1 MKKVLVI
8 SFSDLKHDSRVSRQV
23 NFLTKKYAVSVATFG
38 IGNLANIDFFQLKRP
53 KLALKNKVFLSF
65 FLFFR
70 FHSFAIKLLFGHRYL
85 RTSLADRNF
94 DLIICNDIESLPL
107 AFELNVGEKILLDA
121 HEYSPRQF
129 EDKLMWRIFFQP
141 LNKFICKKFIP
152 KVDAMTTIG
161 TGIAREY
168 KKNFSCNPLVINNAT
183 WFFDLKPTDNID
195 KIRLIHHGGAT
206 TSRQLEL
213 MIEMMGYLDD
223 RFTLDLMLIIPEM
236 ASAKTRNYITYL
248 KELAKDDSRIHFKPA
263 VKSNEVVN
271 FINQYDVGIILVPPI
286 NFNYANGLPNKL
298 FEFIQARLAIAIGP
312 IPEIAEVINE
322 YNIGIVSED
331 FTPKKLAQELS
342 QLTKEK
348 LRLFKSNTAFA
359 ASQLSAE
366 KNQEVFLELVEK
378 TVNRI

>member
-23 NFLTKKYAVSVATFG
+23 NFLTKKYAVSMATFG
-38 IGNLANIDFFQLKRP
+38 VGNLVNIDFFQLKRP
-53 KLALKNKVFLSF
+53 KLALTNKLFLSF
-65 FLFFR
+65 FLLLR
-70 FHSFAIKLLFGHRYL
+70 FHSYAIKLLYGHRYL
-85 RTSLADRNF
+85 RTSLADKNF

-107 AFELNVGEKILLDA
+107 AFDLNLGEKILLDA

-141 LNKFICKKFIP
+141 LNRFICEKFIP

-161 TGIAREY
+161 KGIAREY
-168 KKNFSCNPLVINNAT
+168 KKNFPCNPVVINNAT

-342 QLTKEK
+342 KLTNEK
-348 LRLFKSNTAFA
+348 LHLFKGNTALA

-366 KNQEVFLELVEK
+366 KNQEVFLDLVEK
-378 TVNRI
+378 TVNNI

>member
-1 MKKVLVI
+1 MI
-8 SFSDLKHDSRVSRQV
+8 SLLILNFTDLKHDSRVSRQV
-23 NFLTKKYAVSVATFG
+23 QFLSEKHQVSVACYG
-38 IGNLANIDFFQLKRP
+38 VGNFTKVDFYQLKRP
-53 KLALKNKVFLSF
+53 RLAIRNKLFLSF
-65 FLFFR
+65 FLLLR
-70 FHSFAIKLLFGHRYL
+70 FHSYAIKLLYGHRYL
-85 RTSLADRNF
+85 RNSLADKNF

-107 AFELNVGEKILLDA
+107 AFDLGLGEKILLDA

-129 EDKLMWRIFFQP
+129 EDKLMWRVFFQP

-152 KVDAMTTIG
+152 RVDAMTTIG
-161 TGIAREY
+161 NGIAREY
-168 KKNFSCNPLVINNAT
+168 KKNFPCNPIVINNAT

-213 MIEMMGYLDD
+213 MIEMMEYLDD

-342 QLTKEK
+342 KLTNER
-348 LRLFKSNTAFA
+348 LHLFKSNTALA

-378 TVNRI
+378 TINRI

>member
-1 MKKVLVI
+1 
-8 SFSDLKHDSRVSRQV
+8 
-23 NFLTKKYAVSVATFG
+23 
-38 IGNLANIDFFQLKRP
+38 
-53 KLALKNKVFLSF
+53 
-65 FLFFR
+65 
-70 FHSFAIKLLFGHRYL
+70 
-85 RTSLADRNF
+85 
-94 DLIICNDIESLPL
+94 
-107 AFELNVGEKILLDA
+107 
-121 HEYSPRQF
+121 
-129 EDKLMWRIFFQP
+129 
-141 LNKFICKKFIP
+141 
-152 KVDAMTTIG
+152 
-161 TGIAREY
+161 
-168 KKNFSCNPLVINNAT
+168 
-183 WFFDLKPTDNID
+183 
-195 KIRLIHHGGAT
+195 
-206 TSRQLEL
+206 
-213 MIEMMGYLDD
+213 
-223 RFTLDLMLIIPEM
+223 MLIIPEM

-342 QLTKEK
+342 KLTNER
-348 LRLFKSNTAFA
+348 LHLFKSNTALA

-378 TVNRI
+378 TINRI